1 MNDKMF
7 TPFASNI
14 KKLAG
19 HRKLSINAWCLQ
31 YPNAGIDQSTM
42 SRILRG
48 VQDPTL
54 ETVNRVAVA
63 TGYAEWQLLHPDFEP
78 ALEPPM
84 LDEEVRRVAYVFS
97 TIKDPLDRRRAR
109 AIIEQFEDVAA
120 PAPASSSP
128 AQQPGT
134 GKPSEES
141 PTPPPATHAPASM
154 AVKRGKQSKPQA
166 Q

>member
-7 TPFASNI
+7 TPFATNI

-78 ALEPPM
+78 AIEPPM

-120 PAPASSSP
+120 PAPASSTP
-128 AQQPGT
+128 APQLDTKKSYAEPPTAQP
-134 GKPSEES
+134 
-141 PTPPPATHAPASM
+141 AMHAPALM
-154 AVKRGKQSKPQA
+154 ATRPGKQAKQPGQ
-166 Q
+166 